1 MSPNRPVG
9 PAARIARVAECGH
22 GNSAHGRYRAE
33 SQSEPTLFV
42 QGPPIL
48 PSHVPAPSPGNG
60 PDYLSL
66 GRSIGSNAIGRMV
79 GDTAKLTKRSPR
91 RHRQRRLRT
100 VPAAIF
106 TAPLRRSLSNY
117 RRLLTP
123 CRHKTVGVR
132 RTEFMECPAGLA
144 LFASLAPDARRLD
157 DRPPLLDLGLV
168 EVTKCFGR
176 LLRRRRNFLPQLNV
190 TFADV

>member
-1 MSPNRPVG
+1 MRARQRRKRPLSSQIAVR
-9 PAARIARVAECGH
+9 AHFVCARR
-22 GNSAHGRYRAE
+22 
-33 SQSEPTLFV
+33 
-42 QGPPIL
+42 PPIL
-48 PSHVPAPSPGNG
+48 PSHVPAPSPGMA

-66 GRSIGSNAIGRMV
+66 GRSIGSNAVGRSEVGHSKINQMV
-79 GDTAKLTKRSPR
+79 FTRRSSATITNSPCR
-91 RHRQRRLRT
+91 NFHR
-100 VPAAIF
+100 
-106 TAPLRRSLSNY
+106 PLRRSLSNY